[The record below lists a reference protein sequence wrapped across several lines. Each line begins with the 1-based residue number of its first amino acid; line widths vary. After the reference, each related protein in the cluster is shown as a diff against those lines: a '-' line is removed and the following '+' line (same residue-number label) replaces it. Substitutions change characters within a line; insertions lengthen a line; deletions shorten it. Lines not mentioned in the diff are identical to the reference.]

1 MKGNL
6 IMFFIGI
13 NGINTTIYLP
23 VLAGKVEER
32 RHFLTIII
40 NSSLQRHAAF
50 VSCSQILSTM
60 DILLGFSFSF
70 QMFPFFFI
78 KVLNVSFSDLT
89 WFSRGY
95 TCI

>member
-23 VLAGKVEER
+23 VLAGKVKER

-40 NSSLQRHAAF
+40 NSFLHRHAAF
-50 VSCSQILSTM
+50 VTCSQIVATM
-60 DILLGFSFSF
+60 DILSGFSS
-70 QMFPFFFI
+70 
-78 KVLNVSFSDLT
+78 
-89 WFSRGY
+89 
-95 TCI
+95 